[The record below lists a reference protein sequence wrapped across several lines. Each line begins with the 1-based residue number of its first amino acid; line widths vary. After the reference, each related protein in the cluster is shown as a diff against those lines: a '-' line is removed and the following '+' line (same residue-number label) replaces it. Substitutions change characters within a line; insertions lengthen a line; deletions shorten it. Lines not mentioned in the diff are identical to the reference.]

1 MRKLGPLLIFETIVR
16 GVVDIKCH
24 PIFWPHDPISKHF
37 SIQGYILSSQI
48 PWPSPPMAMTSFLD
62 NPNGKM
68 SLFFIYFIYTRCMTG
83 TMTTPALSF
92 SKKRDLE
99 MRILTVRPASQ
110 WSRTCQGRASMA
122 TRSSSCSARNTF
134 QRVRSHN
141 FWNQGNKVANKT

>member
-1 MRKLGPLLIFETIVR
+1 
-16 GVVDIKCH
+16 
-24 PIFWPHDPISKHF
+24 
-37 SIQGYILSSQI
+37 
-48 PWPSPPMAMTSFLD
+48 MAMTSFLD
-62 NPNGKM
+62 NPKGKM

-110 WSRTCQGRASMA
+110 SSRTCQGRASTA

-141 FWNQGNKVANKT
+141 FWNQGNKVANKTLKKLLLESISSTFYGQLFLSKSFCQKITNTS

>member
-1 MRKLGPLLIFETIVR
+1 
-16 GVVDIKCH
+16 
-24 PIFWPHDPISKHF
+24 
-37 SIQGYILSSQI
+37 
-48 PWPSPPMAMTSFLD
+48 MAMTSFLD

-110 WSRTCQGRASMA
+110 WSRTYQGRASTA

-141 FWNQGNKVANKT
+141 FWNQGNKVANKTLKKIALGVNFISILWSAFFVKVLLPKNYKHKLKVKKSCTKHFCAK